1 MKETKETKET
11 AAKKNEE
18 ITGEQLLVP
27 ASFDKLLSLLDEGY
41 KLIIFNDDK
50 GGDRSNMNGNE
61 GAKIAKPMPAGRLF
75 RDRRITNTR
84 EFCAAFDTGKS
95 FVVFK
100 DDETGLYLK
109 HEIAAI
115 VDGNVKLTEPN
126 DIWDVILLRGKEE
139 TKK

>member
-1 MKETKETKET
+1 MGKI
-11 AAKKNEE
+11 EE
-18 ITGEQLLVP
+18 IAGEPSLVP

-41 KLIIFNDDK
+41 KLFIFNDDK
-50 GGDRSNMNGNE
+50 GDDCVNMNGNE
-61 GAKIAKPMPAGRLF
+61 GAKTAKPMPSRRLF

-84 EFCAAFDTGKS
+84 EFCAAFDAGKS

-100 DDETGLYLK
+100 DDKTGLYLK
-109 HEIAAI
+109 HEIAEI

-126 DIWDVILLRGKEE
+126 DMWDVVLLQGEE

>member
-1 MKETKETKET
+1 MGKIEGI
-11 AAKKNEE
+11 A
-18 ITGEQLLVP
+18 GEPLLVP
-27 ASFDKLLSLLDEGY
+27 ASFDKLLSLLDEGH
-41 KLIIFNDDK
+41 KIFIFNDDK
-50 GGDRSNMNGNE
+50 GDACINMNGNE
-61 GAKIAKPMPAGRLF
+61 GAKTAKPMPSRRLF

-84 EFCAAFDTGKS
+84 EFCAAFDAGKS
-95 FVVFK
+95 FVVLK

-126 DIWDVILLRGKEE
+126 DIWDVILLQGKEE

>member
-1 MKETKETKET
+1 MGKI
-11 AAKKNEE
+11 EE
-18 ITGEQLLVP
+18 IAGEPLLVP

-41 KLIIFNDDK
+41 KLFIFNDDK
-50 GGDRSNMNGNE
+50 GDDCINMNGNE
-61 GAKIAKPMPAGRLF
+61 GSKTSKPMPTGRLF

-84 EFCAAFDTGKS
+84 EFCAAFDAGKS

-100 DDETGLYLK
+100 DDETGLCLK
-109 HEIAAI
+109 HEIAEI

-126 DIWDVILLRGKEE
+126 DIWDVILLQGKE

>member
-1 MKETKETKET
+1 MKKTKETKKAT
-11 AAKKNEE
+11 AEKNEE
-18 ITGEQLLVP
+18 ITGEPLLGP
-27 ASFDKLLSLLDEGY
+27 AGFDKLRSLLDEGC

-50 GGDRSNMNGNE
+50 DGDCINSNGNE
-61 GAKIAKPMPAGRLF
+61 GAKIAKPMPARRLF

-100 DDETGLYLK
+100 DDKTGLYLK
-109 HEIAAI
+109 HEIAEI

-126 DIWDVILLRGKEE
+126 DVWDVILLQGKEA
-139 TKK
+139 KK

>member
-41 KLIIFNDDK
+41 KLIVFNDDK
-50 GGDRSNMNGNE
+50 GGDCINSNCNA

-84 EFCAAFDTGKS
+84 EFCAAFDAGKS
-95 FVVFK
+95 FVVLK

-126 DIWDVILLRGKEE
+126 DMWDVILLQGKEE

>member
-1 MKETKETKET
+1 MGKI
-11 AAKKNEE
+11 EE
-18 ITGEQLLVP
+18 IAGESSLVP

-41 KLIIFNDDK
+41 KLFIFNDDK
-50 GGDRSNMNGNE
+50 GDDCINMNGNE
-61 GAKIAKPMPAGRLF
+61 GAKTAKPMPSRRLF

-84 EFCAAFDTGKS
+84 EFCAAFDAGKS

-100 DDETGLYLK
+100 DDKTGLYLK
-109 HEIAAI
+109 HEIAEI

-126 DIWDVILLRGKEE
+126 DMWDVVLLQGEE

>member
-1 MKETKETKET
+1 MKETKKAT
-11 AAKKNEE
+11 AKKNEE
-18 ITGEQLLVP
+18 IAGEPLLVP
-27 ASFDKLLSLLDEGY
+27 ASFDKLLSLLDEGH
-41 KLIIFNDDK
+41 KLFIFNDDK
-50 GGDRSNMNGNE
+50 GDDCINMNGNE
-61 GAKIAKPMPAGRLF
+61 GAKTAKPMPARRLF

-100 DDETGLYLK
+100 DDKTGLYLK

-126 DIWDVILLRGKEE
+126 DVWDVILLQGKE
-139 TKK
+139 TKE

>member
-1 MKETKETKET
+1 MGKIEGI
-11 AAKKNEE
+11 A
-18 ITGEQLLVP
+18 GEPSLVP
-27 ASFDKLLSLLDEGY
+27 ASFDKLLSLLDEGH
-41 KLIIFNDDK
+41 KLFIFNGDK
-50 GGDRSNMNGNE
+50 GDDCINMNGNG
-61 GAKIAKPMPAGRLF
+61 GAKTAKPIPARRLF

-100 DDETGLYLK
+100 DDKTGLYLK

-126 DIWDVILLRGKEE
+126 DVWDVILLQGKEA
-139 TKK
+139 KK